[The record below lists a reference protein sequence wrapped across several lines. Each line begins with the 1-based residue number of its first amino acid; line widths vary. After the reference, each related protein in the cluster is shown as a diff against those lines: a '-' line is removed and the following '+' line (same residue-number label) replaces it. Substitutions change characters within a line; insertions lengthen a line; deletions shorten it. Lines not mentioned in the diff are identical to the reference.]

1 VKQKNVVLVVVAAA
15 CGLAAAVLTTQM
27 TGKPAAP
34 DQVEILVAA
43 KDLPVNTKLERE
55 KLGELIKKKKVLK
68 TEVPQEGAFFSEE
81 ELVDKYLTRPRGAN
95 DTIFL
100 TDVSPHKAGL
110 TPPPGKHLCTVK
122 LPYENVGPFIEPGS
136 KVDMFVTVQRQEW
149 RQARQFPLLTKVLV
163 MAVDTGYSPGAGGQQ
178 QQQRDGRAAIN
189 TVTIAATPGES
200 KWLDIA
206 KKLGGD
212 IKLLVRGEDSPDV
225 RQLKDDELAHLFND
239 PDVSTNPGED
249 LGKKGKVVK
258 LAVPRAFLSAG
269 TEVTEDV
276 IKDKFREKEFDE
288 NDAPKDAVAD
298 IYEYL
303 GKFLVKDAER
313 GEPLGKDAFG
323 DKPAAKD
330 PVTPVTPVPQ
340 GTSPTDVAK
349 GDGSKPPRTEMAPR
363 PRKVERKP
371 IDVWEP
377 VIVSPRGAEKHRY
390 EKFDEKEGWIYRGVV
405 GKDGVAVPGP
415 APELNPD
422 ARPNK
427 DGGK

>member
-1 VKQKNVVLVVVAAA
+1 VKQKNVVLVIVAAA

-34 DQVEILVAA
+34 DQVDILVAA
-43 KDLPVNTKLERE
+43 KDLQANTKLERE
-55 KLGELIKKKKVLK
+55 KLGELVKKKKVLK

-100 TDVSPHKAGL
+100 TDVSPHKVGL

-149 RQARQFPLLTKVLV
+149 KQARQFPLLTKVLV
-163 MAVDTGYSPGAGGQQ
+163 MAVDTGYAPGAGGGQPAGQ
-178 QQQRDGRAAIN
+178 TRDGRSQIN

-225 RQLKDDELAHLFND
+225 RQLKDDELKSLFND
-239 PDVSTNPGED
+239 PDVGADPTGDSS
-249 LGKKGKVVK
+249 KKGKLVK
-258 LAVPRAFLSAG
+258 LSVTRSFLAAG
-269 TEVTEDV
+269 TEITEDL
-276 IKDKFREKEFDE
+276 IKDKFRDKEFDE
-288 NDAPKDAVAD
+288 NDAPKDGVTD

-323 DKPAAKD
+323 EKPASKD
-330 PVTPVTPVPQ
+330 PVKPPATE
-340 GTSPTDVAK
+340 VAK
-349 GDGSKPPRTEMAPR
+349 AEGPKPPKTEMAPR

-390 EKFDEKEGWIYRGVV
+390 EKYDEKEGWIYRGVV
-405 GKDGVAVPGP
+405 GKDGLAVPGP
-415 APELNPD
+415 APELNPET
-422 ARPNK
+422 RPNK

>member
-55 KLGELIKKKKVLK
+55 KLGEFIKKKKVAK
-68 TEVPQEGAFFSEE
+68 TEVPQEGVFFSEE
-81 ELVDKYLTRPRGAN
+81 ELADKYVIRQRGAN
-95 DTIFL
+95 DTLML
-100 TDVSPHKAGL
+100 TDVSPTKIGL
-110 TPPPGKHLCTVK
+110 TPPDGKHLCTLR

-136 KVDMFVTVQRQEW
+136 KVDMFVTVQRDGWKQT
-149 RQARQFPLLTKVLV
+149 RQFPLLTKVLV
-163 MAVDTGYSPGAGGQQ
+163 MAVDTGYAPGAGGQQ
-178 QQQRDGRAAIN
+178 QQQRDGRSNIN
-189 TVTIAATPGES
+189 TVTIAATPAES

-206 KKLGGD
+206 KKVGGE
-212 IKLLVRGEDSPDV
+212 IKLLVRGEHSPDV
-225 RQLKDDELAHLFND
+225 KQLKDEELQHLFFD
-239 PDVSTNPGED
+239 QDVASNPGED
-249 LGKKGKVVK
+249 PSKKGKVVK
-258 LAVPRAFLSAG
+258 LAVPRAFLAAG

-303 GKFLVKDAER
+303 GKFLVKDLER

-330 PVTPVTPVPQ
+330 PTTPAQP
-340 GTSPTDVAK
+340 PTDVAK
-349 GDGSKPPRTEMAPR
+349 SEGPKPPKTEMAPR

-422 ARPNK
+422 TRPNK